1 MTKSAVSAPPK
12 KMALTPRWL
21 TLKLAVSYAN
31 LSRSSLY
38 CLIDRGDIKAA
49 WVSVRGTG
57 VRGKRLVDRESLD
70 RYLATSAEAAT

>member
-1 MTKSAVSAPPK
+1 MKSTNVCASPQ

-21 TLKLAVSYAN
+21 TLKIATGYAN

-49 WVSVRGTG
+49 WVSVHGTG
-57 VRGKRLVDRESLD
+57 ARGKRLVDRESLD
-70 RYLATSAEAAT
+70 QYLATSAEASK